1 MKKDQI
7 RFSQRVLSGVVSAL
21 LATQPLFPA
30 IAATITPAG
39 NTQMDKAA
47 NGVPVVNIATPNASG
62 ISHNKYNDYNVGK
75 EGLILNNATGQ
86 FNQTQLGGII
96 QNNPNLRSGKEATGI
111 INEVTGSN
119 RSQLQGYTE
128 VAGKAANVI
137 VANPYGITCNGCGFI
152 NTPNVTLTTG
162 KPVLDADGNLQSLD
176 VSKGGITIEGQGLD
190 GSQSDAVS
198 IIARATEINAAL
210 HAKDLSVIA
219 GTNRVTAKGQVSQL
233 QGEGEAP
240 KVAVDTGALGGM
252 YANRI
257 RLVSSEKGLGVNL
270 GNLNARQ
277 GDITLDA
284 NGKLTVKSSLA
295 SGAISMKGLD
305 VALSGDHKAGENL
318 SVASQRDIA
327 LNDGVLVSDKNLQLT
342 AQGKLEQKGGTLTA
356 GQDVALAASDIT
368 QQHEAQIDAAGNV
381 SLAGR
386 NSVDTQGKAAAGK
399 QLNVNGDSLSN
410 GGQWSA
416 GDAARIQGGSVT
428 NSGVMQGTSLDIA
441 ATRDVNL
448 SGQLNA
454 ADTLTIKGQH
464 ISTATDAQ
472 MQSGKNIALQAGT
485 VSLNGT
491 HAAKNDL
498 TVTANTLTHN
508 GKSSATQMNLNVA
521 QTTTQNGTLV
531 ADSLRLDSQHIANS
545 GLLQGNA
552 ALALHTDN
560 LQNLSGGTI
569 YSLAA
574 LALDIP
580 YLTNDGTI
588 ATDGD
593 LRLGGLKLINAG
605 DIQADTLELQLRDA
619 INNSGRLLA
628 HQSAQLTAQT
638 LENGGMLVANT
649 LTLDGN
655 TVQNGGLVQGND
667 SALISAGTLTTETT
681 GQWLTGNA
689 LTVNAGTVEHAGVMQ
704 GDTLTLTADALNNSG
719 VLNGLRGLEGTLTG
733 QLTNVGQIQSGGGLS
748 LTANNLISAGRIVG
762 DSLTLAATTLRNNGL
777 WQGANGLTLRS
788 DTLSTDTTSLTL
800 SGGALTVD
808 VDTLITQGTLQ
819 GQQVAVTSDDWRHE
833 GALVSLGALT
843 ADISNRF
850 TLPGELM
857 SQGAL
862 SLAAQQLKN
871 DGNIL
876 SESDI
881 TLNGQQF
888 TNSGVVQGNTLTL
901 SQDRI
906 HNQGVLIGRQNLT
919 VAAPQQELI
928 NAAGGA
934 LLTQGMLKV
943 TSGDVTNAGTW
954 QGQSILLNAQSLT
967 NSGAIQSADALQLM
981 LVKNFTSAEG
991 SKVTALGNATLQAL
1005 SLTNNGQWAAS
1016 HLTLNG
1022 TTLDNAGAISGVN
1035 GLTLAMNGAVNQ
1047 QVSGSMLTGGALD
1060 LNAASVAN
1068 AGSIQGT
1075 TLSITSGVL
1084 TNSGRLQGDNDAT
1097 LALNGELTNLAG
1109 GEIVSRQGLAIATPV
1124 MFNYGFIQSGG
1135 NTRINATT
1143 RALNEGKLLSGAE
1156 LRLSTPQYSGAG
1168 WLQATN
1174 LILNAATA
1182 TNDGNWLADSA
1193 TLTGSQFT
1201 NQGTTQAG
1209 QLTLNYQ
1216 QLTNNGTVLGT
1227 SQLTVNA
1234 ERVNQNAA
1242 GKLFSGGDL
1251 TLTSQ
1256 SLEALGQVVALG
1268 NLTLKLVN
1276 AFTANSTLAAGNILT
1291 INSEGAI
1298 DNRNVMQGQAVNL
1311 TAGGQLSNNGQITT
1325 GSGTSSLSGSNVA
1338 LNAAGT
1344 VQGGG
1349 DIMVTSHGNIT
1360 VDGFT
1365 GTRGTLMLNTP
1376 GAIINT
1382 ALLYAANNMAL
1393 YADAITNQRGD
1404 ILAGNSL
1411 WMQKDAAG
1419 NANREVINTSG
1430 TIETQGGDITIK
1442 TGYLL
1447 NQRDGL
1453 VVSKG
1458 NTEDL
1463 TQQYAWLNEGY
1474 ADIPLSELILGTDYG
1489 YVVSESC
1496 SGGGSPGH
1504 GAAPSCS
1511 DIATPVAMKNS
1522 PAKEIAISRSTLSV
1536 SANGG
1541 AARISAARGMVIQ
1554 ADHLENNASTLL
1566 AGGDMSL
1573 SGSTLQ
1579 NQSWTD
1585 GTITRYR
1592 TYVADQQ
1599 GNRWETPA
1607 ASVDADRY
1615 NSGPIHYIAQGND
1628 REETSGGTVYRAVIQ
1643 SGGTVLA
1650 NFSQDISNTTTT
1662 PSAGGAINTLVTPT
1676 LNALS
1681 NQTIDAG
1688 VQKQT
1693 LADSEAVSVN
1703 SPQWNDQLQDALQ
1716 QINGGTLDAGNVAD
1730 TTLDTVST
1738 DKNSQIN
1745 QGKTVD
1751 TSAYPL
1757 PSGQHGYFVVSDDPQ
1772 SPYLININPKLDGLG
1787 QLDPALFA
1795 ELNALLGIMP
1805 GDAPRETNS
1814 AYTDQNQFLGSAYML
1829 DRLNLNPEFDYRF
1842 LGDAAFDTRY
1852 VSNAMLNQTGSRYI
1866 NGIGSDLD
1874 QMRYLMDSAAGAQQS
1889 LGLKFGV
1896 ALTAEQIT
1904 SLEQSIL
1911 WWEAA
1916 TVNGETVM
1924 IPKLYLSPKD
1934 ITVNN
1939 GSVISGNN
1947 VQLAGGTITNA
1958 GSTLLANNTLT
1969 LDSQNSINNLNNG
1982 LMQAGG
1988 NLDLSAIGDIN
1999 NISAAISGKT
2009 VQMTSLD
2016 GSINNLTQVEQID
2029 INAWDKYG
2037 SVRFKETLLGTTAS
2051 ISAQDGLSL
2060 SAGQNITVTGATLSA
2075 GDSLQ
2080 MNAAGDI
2087 TVNANHINDAQ
2098 SHAGRWTDETS
2109 RSSLGWQGS
2118 SISAGGDLGINA
2130 GNNLNLTASD
2140 VNAGGSAMLTAG
2152 NDLNLNAAS
2161 TRENSR
2167 DGGSESHRSGLDR
2180 TTISAG
2186 DNLVLIAGQDINAH
2200 AAGLAAENDVGLQA
2214 GRDVNLLAEATA
2226 EGDSYHAKKKT
2237 IINESVRQQGTEV
2250 ASGGDTVIIAG
2261 RDMNAQAT
2269 DVIAQG
2275 DIGVAAGRDVNLITA
2290 TESDYHYEETTK
2302 TKKGF
2307 LNKKTT
2313 HTIEEDSATREKG
2326 ALLSGDNVTVAAGN
2340 NILVQGSAVVGD
2352 GDVALG
2358 AGNNVDIIAA
2368 TNTDTSWRFKETK
2381 KSGVMGT
2388 GGIGFSIGSSKTTH
2402 DLREQG
2408 TTQSESFS
2416 TVGSTGGNVSITAGQ
2431 QVRIGGADIIA
2442 QKDIAMLGDS
2452 VVIEPGHDKR
2462 TRDETFEQKSSGL
2475 TVALSG
2481 AAGSA
2486 VNSAVQT
2493 SQDAKGES
2501 DDRLAALQATKA
2513 VLSGAQAVQAA
2524 AVARASDKADSGL
2537 GISVSLTSQSAKSEQ
2552 HVQTD
2557 TVTGSTLNAGNNLII
2572 AATGSGQ
2579 SGNSGDILI
2588 GGSQIKAGGDT
2599 TLVAANDIVL
2609 SGVANTQQTTGTNSS
2624 SGGGVGVGIG
2634 VNADS
2639 YGISV
2644 FANVNGA
2651 KGSEKGNG
2659 TAWTE
2664 TTLDSGGTV
2673 SLVSGRDAI
2682 LNGAQ
2687 VSGDRVVADIGGDL
2701 WMSSAQDS
2709 NDYRSKQS
2717 SAAAGGSFTYG
2728 SMSGSGYISASQDQ
2742 MKSDYA
2748 SVQEQTGLFAGD
2760 GGFDVT
2766 VGGHTQLDGAVIAST
2781 ATADKNSLDTG
2792 TLGFRDIHN
2801 EADFTVSHAG
2811 AGMSAGTGDTGGGFK
2826 GNMPV
2831 GMVTVGGNS
2840 GHADG
2845 TTQAAV
2851 AGGTIAVRDAANQQQ
2866 DVAGLS
2872 RDAEHA
2878 NDSISPIFD
2887 KEKEQKRLQE
2897 VSLIGDIGSQA
2908 ADIARTQG
2916 ELNALEEARKV
2927 YPDKTVEELKETQ
2940 TWRDAQAE
2948 YGTGSD
2954 FQRGIQAATAAL
2966 QGLAG
2971 GDAGA
2976 ALAGASAPYL
2986 ANIIGHD
2993 SGLSDEAALI
3003 AHAILGGAAAA
3014 MQGNSAAAGAAGA
3027 VSGELAAKAIMEA
3040 MYPDKRVSELSEAE
3054 KQTISM
3060 LASLSA
3066 GMAGA
3071 LAGGSSSSAAAG
3083 AQAGKN
3089 AVENNY
3095 LSYDEAHAFDK
3106 EMTACRK
3113 AGGDCGSIQNK
3124 YAVISAD
3131 NRLKLHI
3138 DVAAAPLTALSGE
3151 DKWNIE
3157 GGLSA
3162 AGRPDWLYGSL
3173 ENQDVK
3179 DYVTEGN
3186 SYDLDYLN
3194 SNTSQ
3199 GDRALAF
3206 FGEPENYWGTVAGAG
3221 SLLTSSATLTEKF
3234 VSAGLSY
3241 GANGAVQVATGNTG
3255 EKFDYLSF
3263 TMSGLTGIG
3272 TAGKGYYANQLL
3284 GAGSAYMSSQ
3294 IEGQDSTSSVV
3305 GSMAGTG
3312 IGYGT
3317 GTAVTNKFE
3326 SQYIKNQLG
3335 MDASKNALK
3344 YSESSFGPGYLLKGG
3359 EMSSVPGIAGGSVGS
3374 LMSEGASSGVQQE
3387 VNGGGK

>member
-7 RFSQRVLSGVVSAL
+7 RFSQRVLSGVLSAL

-86 FNQTQLGGII
+86 LNQTQLGGII

-111 INEVTGSN
+111 INEVTGSS

-128 VAGKAANVI
+128 VAGKAANVMI
-137 VANPYGITCNGCGFI
+137 ANPYGITCNGCGFI

-162 KPVLDADGNLQSLD
+162 KPVLDANGNLQSLD
-176 VSKGGITIEGQGLD
+176 VSKGSITIEGKGLD
-190 GSQSDAVS
+190 GSQGDAVS

-295 SGAISMKGLD
+295 SGAISMKGQD
-305 VALSGDHKAGENL
+305 IALSGDHKAGGNV
-318 SVASQRDIA
+318 SVASQSDIA
-327 LNDGVLVSDKNLQLT
+327 LNESALVSDKTLLLT
-342 AQGKLEQKGGTLTA
+342 AQGKLEQKGGALTA
-356 GQDVALAASDIT
+356 GQDIVLTAGDIAQQRAA
-368 QQHEAQIDAAGNV
+368 QMDAAGNV
-381 SLAGR
+381 SLTGR
-386 NSVDTQGKAAAGK
+386 NHVATQGTVTAGK

-491 HAAKNDL
+491 HAAKNNL

-531 ADSLRLDSQHIANS
+531 ADSLKLDSLHIANS

-552 ALALHTDN
+552 ALNLQTDN

-580 YLTNDGTI
+580 YLTNDGII

-593 LRLGGLKLINAG
+593 LRLGGLQLINAG

-628 HQSAQLTAQT
+628 HQSAQLTAQA
-638 LENGGMLVANT
+638 LENNGMLVANT

-655 TVQNGGLVQGND
+655 TIHNGGLVQGND

-719 VLNGLRGLEGTLTG
+719 VLNGLRGLKGTLTG

-906 HNQGVLIGRQNLT
+906 HNQGVLIGLQNLT
-919 VAAPQQELI
+919 VAAPQQELM
-928 NAAGGA
+928 NAAGGS

-1035 GLTLAMNGAVNQ
+1035 GLTLAMNGEVNQ

-1156 LRLSTPQYSGAG
+1156 LRLATPQYSGAG

-1298 DNRNVMQGQAVNL
+1298 DNRNVMQGQTVNL
-1311 TAGGQLSNNGQITT
+1311 TAGWQLSNNGQITT

-1365 GTRGTLMLNTP
+1365 GTRGTLTLNTP

-1393 YADAITNQRGD
+1393 YADSITNQRGD

-1430 TIETQGGDITIK
+1430 TIETQSGDITIK

-1474 ADIPLSELILGTDYG
+1474 ADIPLSELTLGIDYG

-1504 GAAPSCS
+1504 GAAPSCR
-1511 DIATPVAMKNS
+1511 DIATPRAMKNS

-1541 AARISAARGMVIQ
+1541 AGRISAARGMVIQ

-1628 REETSGGTVYRAVIQ
+1628 REETSGGTAYRAVIQ

-1745 QGKTVD
+1745 QGKMVD

-1896 ALTAEQIT
+1896 ALTAEQIA
-1904 SLEQSIL
+1904 SLEQSML

-2009 VQMTSLD
+2009 VQLTSLD

-2037 SVRFKETLLGTTAS
+2037 NVSFKDTLLGTTAS
-2051 ISAQDGLSL
+2051 ITAQDGLSL
-2060 SAGQNITVTGATLSA
+2060 SAGTNITVTGATLSA

-2087 TVNANHINDAQ
+2087 AVNANHINDAQ

-2109 RSSLGWQGS
+2109 RSSQGWQGS

-2140 VNAGGSAMLTAG
+2140 VNAGGSAVLTAG

-2261 RDMNAQAT
+2261 RDVNAQAT

-2416 TVGSTGGNVSITAGQ
+2416 TVGSTGGNVSISAGQ
-2431 QVRIGGADIIA
+2431 QVHIGGADIIA

-2501 DDRLAALQATKA
+2501 DDRLATLQATKT

-2557 TVTGSTLNAGNNLII
+2557 TVTGSTLSAGNNLII

-2609 SGVANTQQTTGTNSS
+2609 SGAANTQQTTGTNSS

-2851 AGGTIAVRDAANQQQ
+2851 ADGTITVRDAANQQQ

-2872 RDAEHA
+2872 RDTEHA

-2976 ALAGASAPYL
+2976 ALAGTSAPYL

-2993 SGLSDEAALI
+2993 LGLSDEAALI
-3003 AHAILGGAAAA
+3003 AHAILCGAAAA

-3040 MYPDKRVSELSEAE
+3040 MYPGKRVSELSEAE

-3071 LAGGSSSSAAAG
+3071 LAGDSSSSAAAG

-3089 AVENNY
+3089 AAENN
-3095 LSYDEAHAFDK
+3095 LMGGSEDAQAAWIRQHGIDMASCSDNPGGA
-3106 EMTACRK
+3106 ACQK
-3113 AGGDCGSIQNK
+3113 AINERD
-3124 YAVISAD
+3124 AV
-3131 NRLKLHI
+3131 
-3138 DVAAAPLTALSGE
+3138 
-3151 DKWNIE
+3151 
-3157 GGLSA
+3157 GL
-3162 AGRPDWLYGSL
+3162 
-3173 ENQDVK
+3173 
-3179 DYVTEGN
+3179 
-3186 SYDLDYLN
+3186 
-3194 SNTSQ
+3194 
-3199 GDRALAF
+3199 ALAT
-3206 FGEPENYWGTVAGAG
+3206 GSVALLPGGAQAMWG
-3221 SLLTSSATLTEKF
+3221 
-3234 VSAGLSY
+3234 
-3241 GANGAVQVATGNTG
+3241 
-3255 EKFDYLSF
+3255 
-3263 TMSGLTGIG
+3263 
-3272 TAGKGYYANQLL
+3272 L
-3284 GAGSAYMSSQ
+3284 GAGANAGVSYLADGT
-3294 IEGQDSTSSVV
+3294 IDPANAAIAGWVNV
-3305 GSMAGTG
+3305 ISMGNGLAGTIGWNAAGGALGNWIDDKDPITGAITNGIGAG
-3312 IGYGT
+3312 IGYGI
-3317 GTAVTNKFE
+3317 GKGISWGA
-3326 SQYIKNQLG
+3326 
-3335 MDASKNALK
+3335 NA
-3344 YSESSFGPGYLLKGG
+3344 GANWWKGG
-3359 EMSSVPGIAGGSVGS
+3359 WNPKFNPTLQKYTEVKGDFGISKEMTPSNFPSSIGDIGGSIT
-3374 LMSEGASSGVQQE
+3374 SEL
-3387 VNGGGK
+3387 GGKYTEQKMKQGEKK

>member
-593 LRLGGLKLINAG
+593 LRLGGLQLINAG

-649 LTLDGN
+649 ITLDGN

-819 GQQVAVTSDDWRHE
+819 GQQVAVMSDDWRHE

-906 HNQGVLIGRQNLT
+906 HNQGVLIGLQNLT

-1124 MFNYGFIQSGG
+1124 MFNYGVIQSGG

-1156 LRLSTPQYSGAG
+1156 LRLTTPQYSGAG

-1365 GTRGTLMLNTP
+1365 GTRGTLTLNTP

-2009 VQMTSLD
+2009 VQLTSLD

-2037 SVRFKETLLGTTAS
+2037 NVSFKDTLLGTTAS
-2051 ISAQDGLSL
+2051 ITAQDGLSL

-2140 VNAGGSAMLTAG
+2140 VNAGGSAVLTAG

-2237 IINESVRQQGTEV
+2237 IINESVRQQGTEI

-2261 RDMNAQAT
+2261 RDVNAQAT

-2851 AGGTIAVRDAANQQQ
+2851 ADGTITVRDAANQQQ

-2872 RDAEHA
+2872 RDTEHA

-2954 FQRGIQAATAAL
+2954 VQRGIQAATAAL
-2966 QGLAG
+2966 QGMAG

-2976 ALAGASAPYL
+2976 ALAGTSAPYL

-2993 SGLSDEAALI
+2993 LGLSDEAALI

-3089 AVENNY
+3089 AVENNSLGSVLAAANANKPGTTENY
-3095 LSYDEAHAFDK
+3095 ASGTQAAIKEACSGNTPVSCQMAVAALGTV
-3106 EMTACRK
+3106 MS
-3113 AGGDCGSIQNK
+3113 GGVLPEAMVISG
-3124 YAVISAD
+3124 VISAGAVGGVD
-3131 NRLKLHI
+3131 YVMNGSVDPKNVI
-3138 DVAAAPLTALSGE
+3138 AAYWSGALTRYTGFESTVLINAGSSAIVSYLDG
-3151 DKWNIE
+3151 KNPFLYGTI
-3157 GGLSA
+3157 GGL
-3162 AGRPDWLYGSL
+3162 G
-3173 ENQDVK
+3173 
-3179 DYVTEGN
+3179 
-3186 SYDLDYLN
+3186 
-3194 SNTSQ
+3194 
-3199 GDRALAF
+3199 
-3206 FGEPENYWGTVAGAG
+3206 GA
-3221 SLLTSSATLTEKF
+3221 
-3234 VSAGLSY
+3234 
-3241 GANGAVQVATGNTG
+3241 
-3255 EKFDYLSF
+3255 
-3263 TMSGLTGIG
+3263 
-3272 TAGKGYYANQLL
+3272 
-3284 GAGSAYMSSQ
+3284 
-3294 IEGQDSTSSVV
+3294 
-3305 GSMAGTG
+3305 
-3312 IGYGT
+3312 IGYGI
-3317 GTAVTNKFE
+3317 GNKFIE
-3326 SQYIKNQLG
+3326 PMLGDVVNPTWKALRWDDIGIGVSQPSRLSPI
-3335 MDASKNALK
+3335 
-3344 YSESSFGPGYLLKGG
+3344 
-3359 EMSSVPGIAGGSVGS
+3359 PGIAGTF
-3374 LMSEGASSGVQQE
+3374 SGGVAGEVFNVLVDPNNSE
-3387 VNGGGK
+3387 VNEGKSK

>member
-1 MKKDQI
+1 MTKDQI
-7 RFSQRVLSGVVSAL
+7 RFSQRVLSGVLSAL

-30 IAATITPAG
+30 IAATITPVG

-86 FNQTQLGGII
+86 LNQTQLGGII

-111 INEVTGSN
+111 INEVTGNS

-128 VAGKAANVI
+128 VAGKAANVM

-152 NTPNVTLTTG
+152 NTPNATLTTG
-162 KPVLDADGNLQSLD
+162 KPVLDANGNLQSLD
-176 VSKGGITIEGQGLD
+176 VSKGSITIEGKGLD

-210 HAKDLSVIA
+210 HAKNLSVIA
-219 GTNRVTAKGQVSQL
+219 GANRITAKGQVSQL
-233 QGEGEAP
+233 QGEGDVP
-240 KVAVDTGALGGM
+240 KIAVDTGALGGM

-295 SGAISMKGLD
+295 SGAVSMKGQE
-305 VALSGDHKAGENL
+305 VALSGDHKAGDNL
-318 SVASQRDIA
+318 SITSQGAIA
-327 LNDGVLVSDKNLQLT
+327 LTDSALVSDKNLQLT
-342 AQGKLEQKGGTLTA
+342 AQGTLVQNGGALTA
-356 GQDVALAASDIT
+356 GQDIVLTAGDIA
-368 QQHEAQIDAAGNV
+368 QQRAAQIDAAGNV
-381 SLAGR
+381 SLTGR
-386 NSVDTQGKAAAGK
+386 NHVATQGTVTAGK
-399 QLNVNGDSLSN
+399 QLSVKADSLSN
-410 GGQWSA
+410 SGQWSA
-416 GDAARIQGGSVT
+416 GDASRIQGGSVT
-428 NSGVMQGTSLDIA
+428 NSGVMQGKSLDIA
-441 ATRDVNL
+441 ATRDVDL

-454 ADTLTIKGQH
+454 ADTLTIKGQR

-472 MQSGKNIALQAGT
+472 VQSGKNIALQAEM
-485 VSLNGT
+485 VNLNGT

-498 TVTANTLTHN
+498 TVTANTLTHD

-521 QTTTQNGTLV
+521 QTITQNGTLL
-531 ADSLRLDSQHIANS
+531 ADNLSLDSQHIANS

-552 ALALHTDN
+552 ALNLRTDN

-569 YSLAA
+569 YSLTA

-580 YLTNDGTI
+580 YLTNDGII

-593 LRLGGLKLINAG
+593 LRLGGLQLINAG

-638 LENGGMLVANT
+638 LENSGMLVANT
-649 LTLDGN
+649 ITLDGN

-667 SALISAGTLTTETT
+667 SALISAGALTTETT

-704 GDTLTLTADALNNSG
+704 GNTLTLAADALNNSG
-719 VLNGLRGLEGTLTG
+719 VLNGLGGLEGILTG

-748 LTANNLISAGRIVG
+748 LTANDLISAGRIVG
-762 DSLTLAATTLRNNGL
+762 DSLMLAATTLRNNGL
-777 WQGANGLTLRS
+777 WQGANGLALRG
-788 DTLSTDTTSLTL
+788 DTLSTGTTSLTL

-808 VDTLITQGTLQ
+808 VGTMITQGTLQ
-819 GQQVAVTSDDWRHE
+819 GQQVAVTSDNWQHA
-833 GALVSLGALT
+833 GSLVSLGALT

-850 TLPGELM
+850 ALPGDLM
-857 SQGAL
+857 SQGAM
-862 SLAAQQLKN
+862 SLAAQQLN
-871 DGNIL
+871 NAGNIL

-881 TLNGQQF
+881 TLDGQQL
-888 TNSGVVQGNTLTL
+888 TNTGVVQGNTLTL

-906 HNQGVLIGRQNLT
+906 HNQGVLIGLQSLT
-919 VAAPQQELI
+919 VAAPQQELM
-928 NAAGGA
+928 NAAGGS

-954 QGQSILLNAQSLT
+954 QGQSILLNAQSLI

-981 LVKNFTSAEG
+981 LVKNLTSAEG

-1016 HLTLNG
+1016 YLTLNG

-1035 GLTLAMNGAVNQ
+1035 GLTLAMNGAVSQ
-1047 QVSGSMLTGGALD
+1047 QESGSMLTGGALD

-1075 TLSITSGVL
+1075 TLNITSGAL
-1084 TNSGRLQGDNDAT
+1084 TNGGRLQGDNDAT
-1097 LALNGELTNLAG
+1097 LALSGDLTNLAG
-1109 GEIVSRQGLAIATPV
+1109 GEIVSRQGLTIATPV
-1124 MFNYGFIQSGG
+1124 LFNYGVIQGGG
-1135 NTRINATT
+1135 NTRLNATT
-1143 RALNEGKLLSGAE
+1143 RALNEGLLLSGAE
-1156 LRLSTPQYSGAG
+1156 LRLTTPQYSGAG

-1182 TNDGNWLADSA
+1182 TNNGNWLADSA

-1234 ERVNQNAA
+1234 DRVSQNTA

-1251 TLTSQ
+1251 TLNSQ
-1256 SLEALGQVVALG
+1256 SLDAFGQVVALG

-1276 AFTANSTLAAGNILT
+1276 AFTANSTLAAGNTLT
-1291 INSEGAI
+1291 VNSEGAI
-1298 DNRNVMQGQAVNL
+1298 DNRNVMQGQVVNL

-1349 DIMVTSHGNIT
+1349 DIMVTSRDTIT

-1365 GTRGTLMLNTP
+1365 GTRGTLTLNTP

-1393 YADAITNQRGD
+1393 YADSITNQRGD

-1430 TIETQGGDITIK
+1430 TIETQSGDITIK
-1442 TGYLL
+1442 TGTLENKRENLTYSTQTESFDEQVPEGPTITLTGNDAGHPEYEILVGGGNSGPAPKLYLL
-1447 NQRDGL
+1447 SD
-1453 VVSKG
+1453 
-1458 NTEDL
+1458 
-1463 TQQYAWLNEGY
+1463 
-1474 ADIPLSELILGTDYG
+1474 DIPDLRYLYEKTTQLVDVNGTA
-1489 YVVSESC
+1489 S
-1496 SGGGSPGH
+1496 
-1504 GAAPSCS
+1504 
-1511 DIATPVAMKNS
+1511 
-1522 PAKEIAISRSTLSV
+1522 
-1536 SANGG
+1536 
-1541 AARISAARGMVIQ
+1541 RISAGRNLSIYGDTVI
-1554 ADHLENNASTLL
+1554 NNASNIL
-1566 AGGDMSL
+1566 AVGNIDMSGTTLNNLSYESKITETYRSYKFTYAGFNSNWVPEAEDVYFIYTL
-1573 SGSTLQ
+1573 SGTEKVESK
-1579 NQSWTD
+1579 
-1585 GTITRYR
+1585 GI
-1592 TYVADQQ
+1592 
-1599 GNRWETPA
+1599 A
-1607 ASVDADRY
+1607 A
-1615 NSGPIHYIAQGND
+1615 
-1628 REETSGGTVYRAVIQ
+1628 RAVIQ
-1643 SGGTVLA
+1643 AGGDITA
-1650 NFSQDISNTTTT
+1650 RFAQDISNTTTT
-1662 PSAGGAINTLVTPT
+1662 ANTGGISNTIAVPA
-1676 LNALS
+1676 LNTLS

-1745 QGKTVD
+1745 QGEAVD

-1757 PSGQHGYFVVSDDPQ
+1757 PFGQNGYFVVSDDPQ
-1772 SPYLININPKLDGLG
+1772 SPYLININPKLNGLG

-1795 ELNALLGIMP
+1795 ELNVLLGITP
-1805 GDAPRETNS
+1805 GDAPRETNR

-1829 DRLNLNPEFDYRF
+1829 DRLNLNPEYDYRF
-1842 LGDAAFDTRY
+1842 LGDAAFDIRY

-1896 ALTAEQIT
+1896 ALTAEQIA
-1904 SLEQSIL
+1904 SLEQSML

-1947 VQLAGGTITNA
+1947 VQLAGGTITNT

-2009 VQMTSLD
+2009 VQLASLD

-2037 SVRFKETLLGTTAS
+2037 NVSFKDTLLGTTAS
-2051 ISAQDGLSL
+2051 ITAQDGLSL
-2060 SAGQNITVTGATLSA
+2060 SAGKNITVTGATLSA

-2087 TVNANHINDAQ
+2087 AVNANHINDAQ

-2109 RSSLGWQGS
+2109 RSSQGWQGS

-2140 VNAGGSAMLTAG
+2140 VNAGGSAVLTAG
-2152 NDLNLNAAS
+2152 NDLNLNAA
-2161 TRENSR
+2161 TTHENSR

-2226 EGDSYHAKKKT
+2226 EGDSYRAKKKT

-2261 RDMNAQAT
+2261 RDVNAQAT

-2368 TNTDTSWRFKETK
+2368 TNTDTAWRFKETK

-2431 QVRIGGADIIA
+2431 QVHIGGADIIA
-2442 QKDIAMLGDS
+2442 QKDIAVLGDS

-2552 HVQTD
+2552 HTQTD

-2572 AATGSGQ
+2572 AATGNGQ

-2609 SGVANTQQTTGTNSS
+2609 SGAANTQQTTGTNSS

-2687 VSGDRVVADIGGDL
+2687 VSGDSVVADIGGDL

-2748 SVQEQTGLFAGD
+2748 SVQEQTGVFAGD

-2811 AGMSAGTGDTGGGFK
+2811 ASVSAGGGDTGGGFK

-2840 GHADG
+2840 GHAEG

-2851 AGGTIAVRDAANQQQ
+2851 SAGTVTVRDSANQQQ

-2872 RDAEHA
+2872 RDTEHA

-2897 VSLIGDIGSQA
+2897 VSHIGDIGSQA

-2927 YPDKTVEELKETQ
+2927 YPGKTAEELKETQ

-2993 SGLSDEAALI
+2993 SGLSDDAALI

-3027 VSGELAAKAIMEA
+3027 VTGELAAKAIMEA
-3040 MYPDKRVSELSEAE
+3040 MYPDKQVSELSEAE

-3071 LAGGSSSSAAAG
+3071 LAGDSTSSAAAG
-3083 AQAGKN
+3083 AQSGKN
-3089 AVENNY
+3089 AVENNS
-3095 LSYDEAHAFDK
+3095 LAHVLAAAEAN
-3106 EMTACRK
+3106 K
-3113 AGGDCGSIQNK
+3113 AGTAEKWQEGQQAAIREACSGGTPVSCET
-3124 YAVISAD
+3124 A
-3131 NRLKLHI
+3131 
-3138 DVAAAPLTALSGE
+3138 VAAMGSAMVWPLLPG
-3151 DKWNIE
+3151 
-3157 GGLSA
+3157 A
-3162 AGRPDWLYGSL
+3162 AATTSL
-3173 ENQDVK
+3173 I
-3179 DYVTEGN
+3179 G
-3186 SYDLDYLN
+3186 
-3194 SNTSQ
+3194 
-3199 GDRALAF
+3199 
-3206 FGEPENYWGTVAGAG
+3206 AGAN
-3221 SLLTSSATLTEKF
+3221 A
-3234 VSAGLSY
+3234 
-3241 GANGAVQVATGNTG
+3241 
-3255 EKFDYLSF
+3255 
-3263 TMSGLTGIG
+3263 GIG
-3272 TAGKGYYANQLL
+3272 LLINGEVNPNDVILGYWT
-3284 GAGSAYMSSQ
+3284 GVF
-3294 IEGQDSTSSVV
+3294 T
-3305 GSMAGTG
+3305 AGTG
-3312 IGYGT
+3312 LWGT
-3317 GTAVTNKFE
+3317 MGVNA
-3326 SQYIKNQLG
+3326 
-3335 MDASKNALK
+3335 ASGATSSYLK
-3344 YSESSFGPGYLLKGG
+3344 GDDPLKGG
-3359 EMSSVPGIAGGSVGS
+3359 AMGGMASGLGYGAGKVLQGQLDKFINPNWKNWEWIDVGMGISKPMPLDPLPGAIGNMGGSASTEYINDRIGKS
-3374 LMSEGASSGVQQE
+3374 LSDKSGD
-3387 VNGGGK
+3387 KK